1 MARGLCFV
9 CGNALVCQRSTRR
22 YCANACRQS
31 AYRRRRSPRVW
42 HRRAGRV
49 RLPPVSREAVS
60 LAHAAVRPIPLADAR
75 QVIEQQEPM
84 CGVAT
89 LAYGLFLGQA
99 LASVVVFGVHPAS
112 NLSPR
117 YGQTIALLRGV
128 TLPWAPANC
137 GSKLIRGA
145 MKLLP
150 APYTCVTAFSDSTLG
165 ERGAIYRATGFQP
178 IGASRGGRRVR
189 VHYQGRVL
197 SERSA
202 RRLFGTSSAPK
213 LAALGLKV
221 ETVPRR
227 LRWVAA
233 AAGGAARAGARP
245 RSAHSSG
252 GLAGCSPPKRAPAHA

>member
-1 MARGLCFV
+1 MGERCCFR
-9 CGNALVCQRSTRR
+9 CGNTLTWQRSTRR

-42 HRRAGRV
+42 HRRAGRS
-49 RLPPVSREAVS
+49 RLPPVSREEVS
-60 LAHAAVRPIPLADAR
+60 LAHAAVRQIPLADAR

-84 CGVAT
+84 CGVGT
-89 LAYGLFLGQA
+89 LAYGLFLGPA

-117 YGQTIALLRGV
+117 HGQTIALLRGV

-150 APYTCVTAFSDSTLG
+150 AAYSTVIAFADATLG

-178 IGASRGGRRVR
+178 IGASRGGRRVL
-189 VHYQGRVL
+189 VHYQGKVL
-197 SERSA
+197 SERKA
-202 RRLFGTSSAPK
+202 RRLFGTSSAPR

-221 ETVPRR
+221 ETVPRA
-227 LRWVAA
+227 LR
-233 AAGGAARAGARP
+233 
-245 RSAHSSG
+245 
-252 GLAGCSPPKRAPAHA
+252 